1 MSKSDHDTYKQASH
15 TIPATSIA
23 SVSVTVPRFV
33 QIIRISSLARHLLS
47 ADFYLGHYSSQSLI
61 SDIIPLAPS
70 IVPNAISARTPVEM
84 SDADVEK
91 VVSDFA
97 AAGQRAKW
105 AGFDGVHLHSGNGY
119 LLSQFN
125 SAVANRRDDRW
136 GSDPQR
142 RARFILEVYR
152 AVRRATGADFP
163 ITARLGVADAVVGG
177 LALTDGIAIARQL
190 ASEGLDSLEVPRMLQ
205 ARQTPP

>member
-33 QIIRISSLARHLLS
+33 RIIRISSLARHLLS
-47 ADFYLGHYSSQSLI
+47 ADFYLGDYSSQSLI

-97 AAGQRAKW
+97 AEAKW

-177 LALTDGIAIARQL
+177 LTLTDGIAIARQL
-190 ASEGLDSLEVPRMLQ
+190 ASEGLDSLEVRRMLQ